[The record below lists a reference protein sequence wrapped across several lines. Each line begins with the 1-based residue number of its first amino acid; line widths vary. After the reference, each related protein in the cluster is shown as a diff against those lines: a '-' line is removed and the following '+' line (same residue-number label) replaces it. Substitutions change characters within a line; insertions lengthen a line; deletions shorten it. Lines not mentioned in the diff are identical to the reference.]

1 MKRHLIRVLVL
12 SGLWLLGAQS
22 ALAQQAA
29 SSQMSESESIE
40 EQALPTEATEE
51 SVDEASPV
59 EEIVVTGSRIRRNA
73 FTSTSPVTVITSER
87 SALAGLLDTTDIL
100 QSSTI
105 ASGQQID
112 DSFSGFVTD
121 GGPGANTLSLRGLGA
136 QRTLILVNGK
146 RWGSS
151 GVRGS
156 TNSVDLTAIP
166 SSIVS
171 RIEILKDGA
180 SSVYGADAV
189 AGVVNVITK
198 TRQDGLQVNVAG
210 ALPGDGGG
218 EQYGID
224 AVWGRIGSDWSFHVA
239 VDYAKQRELRQSQRD
254 WGACNRRPRLTDQ
267 DGDGTI
273 DNRDPATGEELC
285 FGAVYGFAVSPFG
298 WVHYNPDLGPGA
310 DPTSPFFDPLL
321 NGALGIPWFT
331 REPAGPL
338 DNQGDFYRDT
348 RSPQVA
354 QMFSESDRFSVTA
367 YADKDLTLFGNNA
380 NAFLEFYYNQRDTR
394 ANGGYRQLF
403 EAVPASNQT
412 NPFGDYGPLPAAFG
426 RGFAALPVLMSY
438 GLQDPDTHVDVWRYN
453 LFGGLEGELSS
464 NWSYN
469 GHLGYSYSKGSYEE
483 DNWLNDRVVASLDA
497 TLDDNGNL
505 VCRQLDRYPGCIA
518 PNMFTG
524 GAPA

>member
-1 MKRHLIRVLVL
+1 MINRMIRVSVL
-12 SGLWLLGAQS
+12 LGFWVLGAQS
-22 ALAQQAA
+22 ALAQQAG
-29 SSQMSESESIE
+29 SSQAPESEAIE
-40 EQALPTEATEE
+40 EQTLPVEATEG
-51 SVDEASPV
+51 SANDAGPV
-59 EEIVVTGSRIRRNA
+59 EEIVVTGSRIRRNT

-210 ALPGDGGG
+210 GFPGEGGG

-239 VDYAKQRELRQSQRD
+239 ADYAKQRELRQSQRD
-254 WGACNRRPRLTDQ
+254 WGACNRRPRLT
-267 DGDGTI
+267 
-273 DNRDPATGEELC
+273 
-285 FGAVYGFAVSPFG
+285 
-298 WVHYNPDLGPGA
+298 
-310 DPTSPFFDPLL
+310 
-321 NGALGIPWFT
+321 
-331 REPAGPL
+331 
-338 DNQGDFYRDT
+338 
-348 RSPQVA
+348 
-354 QMFSESDRFSVTA
+354 
-367 YADKDLTLFGNNA
+367 
-380 NAFLEFYYNQRDTR
+380 
-394 ANGGYRQLF
+394 
-403 EAVPASNQT
+403 
-412 NPFGDYGPLPAAFG
+412 
-426 RGFAALPVLMSY
+426 
-438 GLQDPDTHVDVWRYN
+438 
-453 LFGGLEGELSS
+453 
-464 NWSYN
+464 
-469 GHLGYSYSKGSYEE
+469 
-483 DNWLNDRVVASLDA
+483 
-497 TLDDNGNL
+497 
-505 VCRQLDRYPGCIA
+505 
-518 PNMFTG
+518 
-524 GAPA
+524 